1 MAESVIG
8 TLVYRITGD
17 STALERSLDTS
28 SRKISKTGESLAKL
42 GQRARQVGTVVF
54 SGVFVK
60 SLLEAS
66 SRVEELGSKFD
77 TVFDGMESRAD
88 EWARRYADD
97 TNRGV
102 TATKEFLATQ
112 QDLRTGYGDTV
123 EAAMRYSQAVVGVT
137 NDLASFS
144 NVPVEDAMAA
154 VNSGLTGQF
163 DALKR
168 LGVGLNANIIN
179 QSEYAKSIG
188 RTWEEMDNLQRQEA
202 VLSGIMAQSKN
213 AIHQNVQVWTDYDYT
228 LGDAALTSDSFA
240 NSTQGLSQRLDDLKA
255 ELGDSLMPAAT
266 SIVGIASDAVKWFN
280 SWDDTAQRLAT
291 SLVACG
297 AAVAGIGGP
306 VGAVVGVLGGLLIAV
321 SGNSDAVERLSD
333 AASALV
339 ETSDEYRTIA
349 SRLSEDTDTLSK
361 SERALYEIQMKRL
374 KLEMDQ
380 KMLSVASSYD
390 DASKKVAKYSS
401 EEAKAQGRLEAT
413 LLVIEGLN
421 SGSLEAAKARYDE
434 LEALAKA
441 GRRLSDEESA
451 AWSQLAGL
459 LPSAAEALALGGQ
472 DLQDQ
477 LTELGDSYEFLFK
490 KVGDSTRT
498 ASTESLNL
506 EESLLQLSI
515 AYRNGT
521 LDLDAYERL
530 YPELVTR
537 IKEGADALQEESSAV
552 DGHSEAVQ
560 AAISAGRQWRDLR
573 EQQLADLA
581 QESGDYRKAAELR
594 ISLIKKEEEQQL
606 HALAVSSGVIKEEE
620 TLSKERL
627 EAALKES
634 EDFAAEYA
642 ALQQYYFAQIFEE
655 RRKESRSANDELDA
669 QREAEE
675 ALERTRE
682 SNSQTWVERLRS
694 QSESLRENAAAQ
706 LEASG
711 DIEAAY
717 SIRYALL
724 DEERDRDLEAL
735 RVKVSSHEANEEDIL
750 RLDEYY
756 SNERKTLAEKEASAV
771 ADARAKALDEETR
784 KAKAA
789 AEEQARAEDELA
801 KARESNS
808 KAWTDRLLE
817 QSIAAQRN
825 AASELEASGD
835 LKGAYAMRIQLLDDE
850 MQRELDAMQTLI
862 YAREATEQDRTNL
875 LEYYSNERK
884 ALVQQE
890 ADAEASAVEES
901 LKTQKETWN
910 GFVSDLKGLVSEFG
924 SAYVDLYGSITDKAV
939 AEIDRQTQAKL
950 EALGIAEKSEAQR
963 LRDEY
968 DAAVESG
975 DMKLAKE
982 KQDSLQ
988 RLQIEEEAEQRKAK
1002 LQREQAERER
1012 DLRIFTT
1019 TLDMLSAVVKY
1030 LADPGGLAGIGLSA
1044 MAATTGAMQIAAIK
1058 AEALPSFDVGAN
1070 YVPEDMLAVVH
1081 QGETILPAPMAE
1093 SVRRGDAVFGDSG
1106 CANVQV
1112 TIINNTSAEVS
1123 AQEVGTDEQREVR
1136 ITIGKVVESQ
1146 IGSGRFDSALGRRY
1160 GIRRV
1165 GRNA

>member
-17 STALERSLDTS
+17 STALERSLDGS
-28 SRKISKTGESLAKL
+28 SRKISRTGENLAKL
-42 GQRARQVGTVVF
+42 GQRARQVGAVVF

-291 SLVACG
+291 SLIACG

-321 SGNSDAVERLSD
+321 SGNRDSVEDLRSSADALMSASSGYSD
-333 AASALV
+333 AARQLSGDV
-339 ETSDEYRTIA
+339 EDLTDQERLLLEVRKEQ
-349 SRLSEDTDTLSK
+349 SRLDVKTALSNAK
-361 SERALYEIQMKRL
+361 DAYDKATEKFKANMDALE
-374 KLEMDQ
+374 
-380 KMLSVASSYD
+380 SS
-390 DASKKVAKYSS
+390 K
-401 EEAKAQGRLEAT
+401 G
-413 LLVIEGLN
+413 
-421 SGSLEAAKARYDE
+421 
-434 LEALAKA
+434 
-441 GRRLSDEESA
+441 
-451 AWSQLAGL
+451 
-459 LPSAAEALALGGQ
+459 
-472 DLQDQ
+472 
-477 LTELGDSYEFLFK
+477 
-490 KVGDSTRT
+490 
-498 ASTESLNL
+498 
-506 EESLLQLSI
+506 
-515 AYRNGT
+515 AY
-521 LDLDAYERL
+521 DAYEEAATKGYDAVIGKLDEYEARLNELSVYESGAYSALEKILYEGGRRTADKERFANTMRDLAVKEYEGMSELLKEEAQYESARTELVMAVAQALNWEVVSAQTLQVL
-530 YPELVTR
+530 YPDL
-537 IKEGADALQEESSAV
+537 ADEIVAMAQALQEESSAV

-573 EQQLADLA
+573 ERQLADLA

-594 ISLIKKEEEQQL
+594 IALIKKEEEQQL

-620 TLSKERL
+620 TLSNERL

-642 ALQQYYFAQIFEE
+642 ALQQYYFAQMFEE
-655 RRKESRSANDELDA
+655 RRKESLSAQAELDA

-682 SNSQTWVERLRS
+682 SNSRTWVERLRS
-694 QSESLRENAAAQ
+694 QSESIRENAAAQ

-724 DEERDRDLEAL
+724 DEERARELEAL
-735 RVKVSSHEANEEDIL
+735 KEKVSAREANEEDIL
-750 RLDEYY
+750 RLVEYY
-756 SNERKTLAEKEASAV
+756 SNERKALSEKEASAV

-784 KAKAA
+784 MAEAA
-789 AEEQARAEDELA
+789 AEEQRRADEELA
-801 KARESNS
+801 RARESNA

-817 QSIAAQRN
+817 QSIAVQRS

-835 LKGAYAMRIQLLDDE
+835 VKGAYAMRIQLLDDE
-850 MQRELDAMQTLI
+850 MQRELDAMQTLLD
-862 YAREATEQDRTNL
+862 AREATEQDRTNL
-875 LEYYSNERK
+875 IEYYSNERK

-901 LKTQKETWN
+901 LKAQKETWN
-910 GFVSDLKGLVSEFG
+910 GFISELKGQVSGFG

-950 EALGIAEKSEAQR
+950 EALGIAERSEAER
-963 LRDEY
+963 LQNEY

-982 KQDSLQ
+982 KQDSIQ

-1012 DLRIFTT
+1012 NLRIFTT

-1136 ITIGKVVESQ
+1136 ITIGQVVESQ
-1146 IGSGRFDSALGRRY
+1146 IGSGRFDSVLGRRY

>member
-17 STALERSLDTS
+17 STALERSLDGS
-28 SRKISKTGESLAKL
+28 SRKISRTGENLAKL
-42 GQRARQVGTVVF
+42 GQRARQVGAVVF

-291 SLVACG
+291 SLIACG

-374 KLEMDQ
+374 KLEMEQ

-401 EEAKAQGRLEAT
+401 EEARAQGKLEAT

-421 SGSLEAAKARYDE
+421 SSSLEAARARYDE

-441 GRRLSDEESA
+441 GRRLSDEEAA

-490 KVGDSTRT
+490 KVGDSTRKT
-498 ASTESLNL
+498 STESLNL

-530 YPELVTR
+530 YPELVAR
-537 IKEGADALQEESSAV
+537 VKEGSKALQEESSAV

-573 EQQLADLA
+573 EQQL
-581 QESGDYRKAAELR
+581 
-594 ISLIKKEEEQQL
+594 

-620 TLSKERL
+620 TLSNERL

-642 ALQQYYFAQIFEE
+642 ALQQYYFAQMFEE
-655 RRKESRSANDELDA
+655 RRKESQSAQAELDA
-669 QREAEE
+669 QHEAEE

-694 QSESLRENAAAQ
+694 QSESIRENAAAQ
-706 LEASG
+706 LEAAG

-717 SIRYALL
+717 SIRYTLL
-724 DEERDRDLEAL
+724 DEQKDRELEAL
-735 RVKVSSHEANEEDIL
+735 REKVSAHEANEEDIL

-756 SNERKTLAEKEASAV
+756 SNERKALSEKEASAV

-784 KAKAA
+784 MAEAA
-789 AEEQARAEDELA
+789 AEEQRRADEELS
-801 KARESNS
+801 KARESNA
-808 KAWTDRLLE
+808 KAWTNRLLE
-817 QSIAAQRN
+817 QSIAVQRS

-835 LKGAYAMRIQLLDDE
+835 LKGAYAIRIQLLDDE
-850 MQRELDAMQTLI
+850 MQRELDSMQILMD
-862 YAREATEQDRTNL
+862 AREATEQDRTNL

-890 ADAEASAVEES
+890 ADAEAAAVEES

-910 GFVSDLKGLVSEFG
+910 GFISELKGQVSGFG

-950 EALGIAEKSEAQR
+950 EALGIAERSEAER
-963 LRDEY
+963 LQNEY

-982 KQDSLQ
+982 KQDSIQ

-1012 DLRIFTT
+1012 NLRIFTT

-1136 ITIGKVVESQ
+1136 ITIGQVVESQ
-1146 IGSGRFDSALGRRY
+1146 IGSGRFDSVLGRRY

>member
-17 STALERSLDTS
+17 STALERSLDGS
-28 SRKISKTGESLAKL
+28 SRKISRTGENLAKL
-42 GQRARQVGTVVF
+42 GQRARQVGAVVF

-77 TVFDGMESRAD
+77 TVFDGMGSRAD

-179 QSEYAKSIG
+179 QSEYARSIG

-255 ELGDSLMPAAT
+255 ELGDSLMPAAA

-291 SLVACG
+291 SLLACG

-333 AASALV
+333 AASSLV

-349 SRLSEDTDTLSK
+349 SRLTEDTDTLSK

-421 SGSLEAAKARYDE
+421 SGSLEAARARYDE

-441 GRRLSDEESA
+441 GRRLSDEEAA

-459 LPSAAEALALGGQ
+459 LPSAAEALSLGGQ

-521 LDLDAYERL
+521 LDLEAYESL
-530 YPELVTR
+530 YPELVAR
-537 IKEGADALQEESSAV
+537 VKEGSKALQEESSAV
-552 DGHSEAVQ
+552 EGHSEAVQ

-594 ISLIKKEEEQQL
+594 ISMIKKEEEQQL

-634 EDFAAEYA
+634 GDFAAEYA
-642 ALQQYYFAQIFEE
+642 ALRQYYFAQVFEE
-655 RRKESRSANDELDA
+655 RRKESLSAQAELDA

-694 QSESLRENAAAQ
+694 QSESIRENAAAQ

-724 DEERDRDLEAL
+724 EEERDRELEAL
-735 RVKVSSHEANEEDIL
+735 REKVSAREAN
-750 RLDEYY
+750 
-756 SNERKTLAEKEASAV
+756 
-771 ADARAKALDEETR
+771 
-784 KAKAA
+784 
-789 AEEQARAEDELA
+789 
-801 KARESNS
+801 
-808 KAWTDRLLE
+808 AWTDRLLE
-817 QSIAAQRN
+817 QSIAVQRN

-835 LKGAYAMRIQLLDDE
+835 LKGAYAIRIQLLDDE
-850 MQRELDAMQTLI
+850 MQLELDAMQTLI
-862 YAREATEQDRTNL
+862 DAREATEQDRTNL

-901 LKTQKETWN
+901 LKTQKETWK
-910 GFVSDLKGLVSEFG
+910 GFISELKGLVSGFG
-924 SAYVDLYGSITDKAV
+924 SAYVDLYGAITDKAV

-950 EALGIAEKSEAQR
+950 EALGIAERSEAER
-963 LRDEY
+963 LQDEY

-1012 DLRIFTT
+1012 NLRIFTT

-1136 ITIGKVVESQ
+1136 ITIGQVVESQ

>member
-17 STALERSLDTS
+17 STALERSLDGS
-28 SRKISKTGESLAKL
+28 SRKISRTGENLAKL
-42 GQRARQVGTVVF
+42 GQRARQVGAVVF

-144 NVPVEDAMAA
+144 NVPVEDAMAT

-291 SLVACG
+291 SLIACG

-361 SERALYEIQMKRL
+361 SERVLYEIQMKRL

-390 DASKKVAKYSS
+390 YASKKVAKYSS

-421 SGSLEAAKARYDE
+421 SGSLEAAMARYDE

-441 GRRLSDEESA
+441 GRRLSDEEAA

-530 YPELVTR
+530 YPELVAR
-537 IKEGADALQEESSAV
+537 VKEGSKALQEESSAV
-552 DGHSEAVQ
+552 EGHSEAVQ

-573 EQQLADLA
+573 EESLSA
-581 QESGDYRKAAELR
+581 QA
-594 ISLIKKEEEQQL
+594 
-606 HALAVSSGVIKEEE
+606 
-620 TLSKERL
+620 
-627 EAALKES
+627 
-634 EDFAAEYA
+634 
-642 ALQQYYFAQIFEE
+642 
-655 RRKESRSANDELDA
+655 ELDA

-694 QSESLRENAAAQ
+694 QSESIRENAAAQ
-706 LEASG
+706 LEASD

-724 DEERDRDLEAL
+724 EEERARELEAL
-735 RVKVSSHEANEEDIL
+735 KERISAREANEKDIL

-756 SNERKTLAEKEASAV
+756 SNERKTLEEKEASAV
-771 ADARAKALDEETR
+771 ADARAKALDEETKR
-784 KAKAA
+784 AKAA
-789 AEEQARAEDELA
+789 AEEQAKADEELA
-801 KARESNS
+801 KARESNA

-817 QSIAAQRN
+817 QSIAVQRN

-835 LKGAYAMRIQLLDDE
+835 LKGAYAIRIQLLDDE

-862 YAREATEQDRTNL
+862 DARKATEQDRTNL

-884 ALVQQE
+884 ALVQKE

-910 GFVSDLKGLVSEFG
+910 GFVSNLKGLVSGFG
-924 SAYVDLYGSITDKAV
+924 SAYVELYGAITDNAV

-950 EALGIAEKSEAQR
+950 EALGIAEKSEAER
-963 LRDEY
+963 LQDEY

-988 RLQIEEEAEQRKAK
+988 RLQIEEEAERRKAK

-1012 DLRIFTT
+1012 NLRIFTT

-1030 LADPGGLAGIGLSA
+1030 LADPGGLAGIGLSS

-1136 ITIGKVVESQ
+1136 ITIGQVVESQ
-1146 IGSGRFDSALGRRY
+1146 IGSGRFDSVLGRRY